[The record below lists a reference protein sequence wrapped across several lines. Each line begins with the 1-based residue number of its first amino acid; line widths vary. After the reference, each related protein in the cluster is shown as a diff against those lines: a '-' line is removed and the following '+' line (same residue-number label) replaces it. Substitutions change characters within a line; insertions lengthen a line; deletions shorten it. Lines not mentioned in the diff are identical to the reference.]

1 MSTVL
6 RNDLETKVL
15 DELADGQWHPLSKI
29 KKNIDETSNNI
40 GPKVSKETLL
50 PALNKLA
57 DEGVL
62 LQGNND
68 SFRFKSNELKT
79 WRAASSTL
87 NTEDKRYQP
96 RWFGGI
102 LEDDG
107 WLIAG
112 LKTYD
117 LIHFRANSRVTKNDI
132 VMLTSEKPSAVQ
144 IDEDGLFRVF
154 TVNGAQVYET
164 IKNAQT
170 DYLDWKIS
178 GVRLEKD
185 LKRRN
190 LEELPKQ
197 FVSELCAYYGVFAK
211 VLLHSHMSSITKHLP
226 EPDDIQQQIYIWI
239 LDAIQRYD
247 ATTSIP
253 FGAYLATA
261 LKKWVFNLNR
271 KAFGRSV
278 ADAELKHSRAIAE
291 FKAKHNREPK
301 AEELAVLLETDVS
314 TVKRDSMAINTV
326 LNLRNTGTIYQED
339 NELPLPSEEFV
350 NDNIESM
357 INNTLLSA
365 AIVTGSSNLGGVEGL
380 AGLVGVFYENWG
392 SEKRTKKISL
402 WLKTPKTQDSVSAV
416 LKEAHQILQE
426 GNK

>member
-1 MSTVL
+1 MSTAQKT
-6 RNDLETKVL
+6 NLEVQVL
-15 DELADGQWHPLSKI
+15 DELADGQWHPIYKI
-29 KKNIDETSNNI
+29 KKNIDTI
-40 GPKVSKETLL
+40 GKNSTKVSKEALL
-50 PALNKLA
+50 PTLTKLA
-57 DEGVL
+57 DEGLL
-62 LQGNND
+62 LQGSNE
-68 SFRFKSNELKT
+68 SFRFKSDELRI
-79 WRAASSTL
+79 WRDTSSTL
-87 NTEDKRYQP
+87 NTQDKKYQP

-107 WLIAG
+107 WLIAD

-117 LIHFRANSRVTKNDI
+117 LIHFRADSSLTKQEI
-132 VMLTSEKPSAVQ
+132 MSLTGEKNSAVQ

-154 TVNGAQVYET
+154 TTNGPEVYDL
-164 IKNAQT
+164 IKDSQNIKPE
-170 DYLDWKIS
+170 WKVS

-190 LEELPKQ
+190 LEELPKH
-197 FVSELCAYYGVFAK
+197 FVSDLCEYYGVFAK

-247 ATTSIP
+247 ASTSIP

-271 KAFGRSV
+271 KSFGRSV

-291 FKAKHNREPK
+291 FKLKHNREPK
-301 AEELAVLLETDVS
+301 PEELAEVLGTDVN

-339 NELPLPSEEFV
+339 NELPLPSDELV
-350 NDNIESM
+350 NDNIEAM

-365 AIVTGSSNLGGVEGL
+365 SIVTGAANVSGTKGL
-380 AGLVGVFYENWG
+380 TGLVGVFYENWG
-392 SEKRTKKISL
+392 AEKRSKKISL
-402 WLKTPKTQDSVSAV
+402 WLKNPKTQDAVTEV
-416 LKEAHQILQE
+416 LKEAHIILKE